1 MRGEVWVVGLMLLVS
16 VGAGAQRTG
25 ARKVAPYASIAA
37 EGERYAGPG
46 RAAANDLAGKVVRIG
61 LLAPLRGAQKAEGEA
76 MVAAAE
82 MALRDAGGEALP
94 GGRRVAL
101 AVRDESGPS
110 WGAVSDAVIELVMEE
125 EVVAVI
131 TSSSGVDAHLC
142 EQVGNRLGVPV
153 LTLAADATTTQIDI
167 PWIFRIGGSDVA
179 EARVMAQEMY
189 GKRGLSKVM
198 VVTMR
203 DHDGLRG
210 VEAMKAAAEAMGAG
224 AAEVVTMDPQRP
236 EVAEVVKRMTAEAT
250 EAVVIWTG
258 AEMAG
263 SLLRAMKAAGVKAF
277 CFLPEDA
284 AEAGYGLRDLSGEG
298 VWTVG
303 GDGEDGVVRGD
314 FWRRYAQS
322 TGTAPSV
329 AAMQTYDAVTV
340 TVRALRSAGANRARV
355 RDELAKVQGFE
366 GAAGR
371 LSFDREGNNVTA
383 LHLVRLGE
391 VHE

>member
-1 MRGEVWVVGLMLLVS
+1 MRGEVLVVSLMLAMG
-16 VGAGAQRTG
+16 VGARAQRV
-25 ARKVAPYASIAA
+25 RPYASIAA
-37 EGERYAGPG
+37 EGEGYAGAG
-46 RAAANDLAGKVVRIG
+46 RAAANDLTGSVVRIG
-61 LLAPLRGAQKAEGEA
+61 LLVPLRGAQKAEGEA
-76 MVAAAE
+76 MVAAARL
-82 MALRDAGGEALP
+82 ALRDAGGEALP

-125 EVVAVI
+125 DAVAMI
-131 TSSSGVDAHLC
+131 TSSRGVDAHLC

-167 PWIFRIGGSDVA
+167 PWIFRMGGSDVA
-179 EARVMAQEMY
+179 EARVMAEDLY
-189 GKRGLSKVM
+189 GKRGLRKVM
-198 VVTMR
+198 VVTMQ

-210 VEAMKAAAEAMGAG
+210 VEAMKDAAKALGAAAPEGM
-224 AAEVVTMDPQRP
+224 VMDPLRP
-236 EVAEVVKRMTAEAT
+236 EVGEVVKRMVAESP

-258 AEMAG
+258 AGTAG
-263 SLLRAMKAAGVKAF
+263 SLLRAMKAAGMKTI

-284 AEAGYGLRDLSGEG
+284 AEAGYGLRDPGGDLGGEG

-303 GDGEDGVVRGD
+303 GDGEDAVVRGD
-314 FWRRYAQS
+314 FSRRYAQAM
-322 TGTAPSV
+322 GVGPGV
-329 AAMQTYDAVTV
+329 AAMETYDAVTV

-371 LSFDREGNNVTA
+371 VSFDREGNNTTA